1 VSPREAPGREKA
13 QFDHI
18 YDRPDPREYFRALG
32 ELDYEIP
39 QRAQP
44 VLQALLASLR
54 QATPDSS
61 EPQRVLDVCCSYG
74 VNAALLRCE
83 VTLAEMYERY
93 ASPAIDQLSSSE
105 LARADTAFYAER
117 LRPAPVR
124 VSGLDVAA
132 HAVDYG
138 RRVGLL
144 EHGWAEDLEA
154 GEPSAALHDELT
166 RVDLIVTTGGVGYIT
181 ERTFDRLLNPQRAGA
196 KPWVAALVLRM
207 YPYDQIAAALARHG
221 LRTEQLAG
229 VTFPQ
234 RRFATDGE
242 RDAALREVGSRG
254 LDATGRESTGRYH
267 ADLYLSRPEAEVEQL
282 PLRELLDDIL
292 SRAG

>member
-1 VSPREAPGREKA
+1 MSSREAPGCEKA

-18 YDRPDPREYFRALG
+18 YDRPDPREYFRTLG
-32 ELDYEIP
+32 GLDYEIP

-54 QATPDSS
+54 AATPDST

-74 VNAALLRCE
+74 INAALLRCE

-105 LARADTAFYAER
+105 LARADTAYYAER
-117 LRPAPVR
+117 LRPAPVQ

-138 RRVGLL
+138 HRVGLL
-144 EHGWAEDLEA
+144 DHGWAEDLEA
-154 GEPSAALHDELT
+154 DDPSTALRDELA

-181 ERTFDRLLNPQRAGA
+181 ERTFDRLLSPQRAGA

-207 YPYDQIAAALARHG
+207 YPYDRIATTLARHG
-221 LRTEQLAG
+221 LRTEQLTG

-234 RRFATDGE
+234 RRFATDAE
-242 RDAALREVGSRG
+242 RDAALREVSSRG
-254 LDATGRESTGRYH
+254 LDAAGREGTGRYH
-267 ADLYLSRPEAEVEQL
+267 ADLYLSRPEAEVERL
-282 PLRELLDDIL
+282 PLRELLDDVL
-292 SRAG
+292 SRTG